1 LNLVFQKSI
10 YVVYENQRDRLL
22 GLPKG
27 GEEDDEMATS
37 QLATRQTVQPGENVI
52 SKTYREQSEAFQ

>member
-1 LNLVFQKSI
+1 MSI
-10 YVVYENQRDRLL
+10 YVFYENQRDRLL

-37 QLATRQTVQPGENVI
+37 QHITRQTVQPGENVI
-52 SKTYREQSEAFQ
+52 SKTYSEQSEAFQ